1 MRDMLDC
8 IKSCRAYGIDK
19 LITRTHLLLLLFS
32 LLALTTATAYAQV
45 PSFTNPAPSSTISGV
60 VLIQGTATDPAFLRY
75 EIAFLREDNPG
86 AGWIVFGEG
95 SQQVIDGTLAVW
107 DTTVGQSV
115 NAPVFPDGR
124 YQLRMRVVRQDSNYD
139 EYFVGGLV
147 IANNTTPIEPPTT
160 VPTIALPTETPVQP
174 NPTAQLPTPIQ
185 EAGNPTAVP
194 TTAPINPT
202 TSPADSA
209 SPTPNWQATA
219 DAQTATPTP
228 IPTATPLIT
237 RIAPTAITVATLDLT
252 SVAVPDSLPTLT
264 PFPTPPPLPTV
275 EGQGFVLANADGEPA
290 EPAEIVENV
299 VSFDYSQFGTA
310 FGQGFRLVFLLFGI
324 LGLYLLLRNGIRWLW
339 RLISSNW

>member
-1 MRDMLDC
+1 M
-8 IKSCRAYGIDK
+8 
-19 LITRTHLLLLLFS
+19 ITRTHLLLLLLTFI
-32 LLALTTATAYAQV
+32 ALTTSTVYAQS
-45 PSFTNPAPSSTISGV
+45 PGFSAPAPGSTLSGV
-60 VLIQGTATDPAFLRY
+60 VLIQGTAVDSNFLRY

-95 SQQVIDGTLAVW
+95 NQPVTNGTLAVW

-139 EYFVGGLV
+139 EFFVGGLV
-147 IANNTTPIEPPTT
+147 LANNTTPVDPPTA
-160 VPTIALPTETPVQP
+160 VPTIALPTETP
-174 NPTAQLPTPIQ
+174 LPPVN
-185 EAGNPTAVP
+185 EPPTAVP
-194 TTAPINPT
+194 EAGDPTTAPPVVSPT
-202 TSPADSA
+202 TDPAA
-209 SPTPNWQATA
+209 PTVEFTPTPNWQATA
-219 DAQTATPTP
+219 DAQAATPTFV
-228 IPTATPLIT
+228 PTATPLVT
-237 RIAPTAITVATLDLT
+237 RIAPTAIVVSTLDPT
-252 SVAVPDSLPTLT
+252 TIAIPDVLPTLT

-310 FGQGFRLVFLLFGI
+310 FGQGFRFVFLLFGI
-324 LGLYLLLRNGIRWLW
+324 LGLYLLVRNGIRWLW